1 MKEKRERTLRNKSD
15 LDRIGTGRKI
25 QGGKWIEI
33 KDLHVYVCVLNIAKV
48 FRDVAGGPLSKW
60 KQMEELCNNKENL
73 AVSLLTYPI

>member
-33 KDLHVYVCVLNIAKV
+33 KDLHIYVCVLNIAKV
-48 FRDVAGGPLSKW
+48 FRDVAGGTSFSMKANGRIV
-60 KQMEELCNNKENL
+60 Q
-73 AVSLLTYPI
+73 